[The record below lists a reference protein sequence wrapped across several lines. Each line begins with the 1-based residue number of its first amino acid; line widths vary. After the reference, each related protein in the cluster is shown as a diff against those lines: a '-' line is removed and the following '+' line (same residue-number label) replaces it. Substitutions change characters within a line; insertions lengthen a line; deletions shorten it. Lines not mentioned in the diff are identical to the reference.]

1 MLITLLNILFNQF
14 LQMLNFKSRV
24 NFLVMSNMKII
35 HIDFVHHLLIR
46 VLFKTFTQ
54 RQRCVEALVMLVI
67 ISSLFI

>member
-1 MLITLLNILFNQF
+1 MLH
-14 LQMLNFKSRV
+14 FKSRV

-35 HIDFVHHLLIR
+35 HIDLVHHLFIG

-54 RQRCVEALVMLVI
+54 RQRRIKALVMLVV